1 MKGRNIVLIVDDN
14 EVDRE
19 LLKEI
24 LSDEYEIL
32 LTSNGR
38 DALDILKK
46 QKRISAIILDLLM
59 PVMDGYEFLEQC
71 GQLEELENIPVI
83 VSTVN
88 EDKEQ
93 EVKCLQL
100 GAWDMVRKPYQP
112 EIMRFRLRNAI
123 ERSELH
129 VLQELRYREQYDTLT
144 GLYKKEKFVKEL
156 KRLFKK
162 YPTES
167 FTMVHLDIYKFQLF
181 NAFYGR
187 NEGDRLL
194 KFIADVIRAYSE
206 NFKHIIYCREEA
218 DVFNFCISGVGQESL
233 LQYFAETRKR
243 LNKYKRDYDIVPVFG
258 VYVIEDRELPVNEM
272 IDRAKLASKKCKG
285 NYMKN
290 YAFYEEDLEQDIVK
304 EQLIVNNMN
313 AALEAEEFLIYLQP
327 KYDLRFNTID
337 GAEALIRWRNKYGQM
352 MSPGEFIP
360 VFERNGFIMKL
371 DYYVWEH
378 VCKLLRKWLNEGK
391 KPYPISVN
399 MSRVSLYN
407 PNLVELI
414 CQLVVKYDIP
424 PALLQLELTESAYTS
439 NPVAIREAMSALQK
453 NGFSILMD
461 DFGSGYSSLNVLK
474 DIAVDVL
481 KIDMKFLAD
490 CDMPGRGENILASV
504 IRMAKWLNMPVI
516 AEGVEKREQV
526 SFLRSIGCEYVQG
539 YYYAKPMPVE
549 EYEQLA
555 FSSESVRQES
565 REAEAVSM
573 DSLWSSASQMEL
585 MFSNMLQ
592 AVAFYE
598 YDVSGLD
605 IIRVNNA
612 YYDLFGY
619 EDINEAKGNV
629 LSVVNEDYRHRVT
642 AAFKRAVTLRDVAEC
657 EFVREM
663 KGGGRIW
670 VNLKLKYINQIG
682 TKHVV
687 FGMLTDVTERKEIDR
702 ELSKY
707 RAAVSTSGRAE
718 KTVLIVDD
726 LELARV
732 ALADIFRSG
741 YRVLQAAN
749 GQQALALLR
758 DCRYEVDLV
767 LLDMIMPVMDGR
779 VFLQKKQEIPE
790 MEGIPIIII
799 TADDSS
805 KLQADTITM
814 GVRDY
819 ITKPFVKEVVLRR
832 VGNVLESAQY
842 YGEILKNCK

>member
-1 MKGRNIVLIVDDN
+1 MKGKNIVLIVDDN

-19 LLKEI
+19 ILKEI
-24 LSDEYEIL
+24 LWEEYEL
-32 LTSNGR
+32 LQASNGSE
-38 DALDILKK
+38 ALEILKE
-46 QKRISAIILDLLM
+46 QDRISAIILDLLM
-59 PVMDGYEFLEQC
+59 PVMDGYEFLEQY
-71 GQLEELENIPVI
+71 GQLEELKNIPVI
-83 VSTVN
+83 VSTVI

-93 EVKCLQL
+93 EVKCLEL

-112 EIMRFRLRNAI
+112 EIIRFRLRNAI

-129 VLQELRYREQYDTLT
+129 VLQEMRYREQYDSLT
-144 GLYKKEKFVKEL
+144 GLYKKEKFVREM
-156 KRLFKK
+156 KRLLKK
-162 YPTES
+162 YPDES
-167 FTMVHLDIYKFQLF
+167 FTMVHMDIYKFQLF

-187 NEGDRLL
+187 KEGDRLL
-194 KFIADVIRAYSE
+194 KFIAEAIRIYSE
-206 NFKHIIYCREEA
+206 NSKHIIYCREEA
-218 DVFNFCISGVGQESL
+218 DVFNFCVSGVSQENL
-233 LQYFAETRKR
+233 LQYFKDTRQR

-313 AALEAEEFLIYLQP
+313 AALEAEEFLVYLQP
-327 KYDLRFNTID
+327 KYDLRTNTID
-337 GAEALIRWRNKYGQM
+337 GAEALVRWRNKYGQM
-352 MSPGEFIP
+352 LSPGEFIP

-378 VCKLLRKWLNEGK
+378 VCQLLRKWINEGK
-391 KPYPISVN
+391 NPYPVSVN

-414 CQLVVKYDIP
+414 CQLIAKYDIP

-439 NPVAIREAMSALQK
+439 NPVAIREAMSTLQK

-526 SFLRSIGCEYVQG
+526 SFLRSIGCEFVQG
-539 YYYAKPMPVE
+539 YYFAKPMPVE
-549 EYEQLA
+549 EYEKLA
-555 FSSESVRQES
+555 FSDGSVH
-565 REAEAVSM
+565 REKQPTEQVSA
-573 DSLWSSASQMEL
+573 DSLWSATSQMEL
-585 MFSNMLQ
+585 MFSNMMQ

-598 YDVSGLD
+598 YDVAGLD

-619 EDINEAKGNV
+619 QDINEEKGNV
-629 LSVVNEDYRHRVT
+629 LSVVNEDYRHRVA
-642 AAFKRAVTLRDVAEC
+642 AAFKRVVLSRGVSEC

-663 KGGGRIW
+663 EDGGRIW
-670 VNLKLKYINQIG
+670 VSLKLKYINQIG
-682 TKHVV
+682 TKHVI
-687 FGMLTDVTERKEIDR
+687 FGMLTDVTEQKEIDR
-702 ELSKY
+702 ELCKY
-707 RAAVSTSGRAE
+707 RAAVSMADKRE

-732 ALADIFRSG
+732 TLADIFG
-741 YRVLQAAN
+741 NNYRVLQAAN
-749 GQQALALLR
+749 GQQALAILR
-758 DCRYEVDLV
+758 DCRYEVDLI
-767 LLDMIMPVMDGR
+767 LLDVSMPVMDGQT
-779 VFLQKKQEIPE
+779 FLQKKKEIAE
-790 MEGIPIIII
+790 MAGIPVIII
-799 TADDSS
+799 TADDSPQ
-805 KLQADTITM
+805 LQIDTIAM

-819 ITKPFVKEVVLRR
+819 VTKPFVKEVVLRR
-832 VGNVLESAQY
+832 VNNVLESTQY
-842 YGEILKNCK
+842 YGEILKNCQ